1 MEICARLLPAE
12 TRLTIEAG
20 LPGGLDPGDWA
31 LLREVIEAVRAGIPD
46 AAHAR
51 PGEVF
56 ERVLSALRQAD
67 AKLLDS
73 PESVQKRTVLFSRLN
88 QIRE

>member
-1 MEICARLLPAE
+1 MCARLLPAE

-31 LLREVIEAVRAGIPD
+31 LLREVIEAVRAGMPD
-46 AAHAR
+46 AARTR

-67 AKLLDS
+67 AKLQDT
-73 PESVQKRTVLFSRLN
+73 PENTQNTNSSICSD